1 MVCIHINIQV
11 GVVSFKSFLTN
22 DCNSKIIINAF
33 NKFIN
38 QIVYDIILRYGDV
51 IWFAG
56 WKGLYEWVN

>member
-22 DCNSKIIINAF
+22 DCNSKIIINAL

-56 WKGLYEWVN
+56 

>member
-11 GVVSFKSFLTN
+11 GVVSFQSFLIN

-38 QIVYDIILRYGDV
+38 QIVYDIILPYGDV

-56 WKGLYEWVN
+56 